1 MVANAAVQLHPE
13 LLMAAKRGDYS
24 KLDDL
29 MSRDGGLTP
38 HVILDI
44 DIEDADEQQYL
55 PDSVLHAI
63 ASGGDG
69 EEFLLSST
77 MVYRKAQH
85 LLGMC
90 NAMGDTPLH
99 CAARAGSIKMVSHLI
114 DQARSGDN
122 GTARLQV
129 ALRKQNNQGETVLHE
144 ALRWADEKMVQLLM
158 SADPELARFPR
169 ANGTS
174 PLYLAILLGHDDIA
188 EQLYQRDNQLSY
200 AGPDGQ
206 NALHAAVLR
215 SESKSPC
222 ILYFCHKF
230 LPLRLKYDQ
239 TFETLTVNSF

>member
-1 MVANAAVQLHPE
+1 MASDTTNTKQPSNPLTMAKAAVQLHPE
-13 LLMAAKRGDYS
+13 LLMAAKRGDHS

-29 MSRDGGLTP
+29 MSKDGALAP
-38 HVILDI
+38 HVIVDI
-44 DIEDADEQQYL
+44 DIEDADEQHYV
-55 PDSVLHAI
+55 PDSVLHVV

-77 MVYRKAQH
+77 VVYGKAQH
-85 LLGMC
+85 LLGTC

-114 DQARSGDN
+114 DLARSDDN

-129 ALRKQNNQGETVLHE
+129 ALRKQNKQGETVLNE
-144 ALRWADEKMVQLLM
+144 ALRWADEKMVEVLM

-174 PLYLAILLGHDDIA
+174 PLYLAISLGYDDIA

-215 SESKSPC
+215 SESKC
-222 ILYFCHKF
+222 LFILY
-230 LPLRLKYDQ
+230 LLL
-239 TFETLTVNSF
+239 S